1 MSVGI
6 VIIFKIIQIHHGN
19 AHRAPH
25 IFDFF
30 FVITAVEYT
39 CQHVSIEL
47 LVIACQLINQ
57 VLLFLQ
63 IRQRILIQTVHQL
76 HHVRLSIYFQISCD
90 HLIDVVLHNLQLALF
105 FSASDCL
112 QCNAI
117 LTGSRVFPQIIT
129 MADFRCIGLQRF
141 CFHAIVSSQQLFPV
155 QEPHDRKKPAET
167 FHFFLNLFFCYADFL
182 IHSFFLAAIYDAR
195 VTRSKPT

>member
-112 QCNAI
+112 QCNAM

-129 MADFRCIGLQRF
+129 MADFWCIDLHRF
-141 CFHAIVSSQQLFPV
+141 CFHAIVSSQQPFPV
-155 QEPHDRKKPAET
+155 QEPHNRKKPAEI

-182 IHSFFLAAIYDAR
+182 IHSFFLAAIYYISFIILR
-195 VTRSKPT
+195 FF